1 MPKNRSTS
9 AIRRR
14 VLTWKRHG
22 WSAYE
27 IAEKLGVS
35 PQTVYY
41 HLHALEDAG
50 ELQNGV
56 KRYRPRAS

>member
-9 AIRRR
+9 NIRRR
-14 VLTWKRHG
+14 VLNWKLRG

-27 IAEKLGVS
+27 IADKLGVS

-41 HLHALEDAG
+41 HLHALEDSG
-50 ELQNGV
+50 ELVNGI
-56 KRYRPRAS
+56 KRYRKRAS